1 MSDTRTQQWAI
12 CYDISLDKE
21 RSKIEKTLK
30 GWGHRAQKS
39 VFLVMTTRAGI
50 TTLQRELNAH
60 KITTGSVLL
69 LRLQGNNMQP
79 IVIGAHW
86 QHPDAGM
93 AYIF

>member
-12 CYDISLDKE
+12 CYDISQDKE
-21 RSKIEKTLK
+21 RSRIEKTLK

-50 TTLQRELNAH
+50 NTLKRELDKH
-60 KITTGSVLL
+60 EISSGTVLL
-69 LRLQGNNMQP
+69 FRMQGGVAP
-79 IVIGAHW
+79 LVIGQQW
-86 QHPDAGM
+86 EHPDDGM

>member
-21 RSKIEKTLK
+21 RTRIEKTLK

-50 TTLQRELNAH
+50 NTLKRELD
-60 KITTGSVLL
+60 KQELSSGTVLL
-69 LRLQGNNMQP
+69 LRLQGGNLQP
-79 IVIGAHW
+79 IVIGKQW
-86 QHPDAGM
+86 EHPDAGM

>member
-21 RSKIEKTLK
+21 RSRIEKTLK

-39 VFLVMTTRAGI
+39 VFLVTTTRAGI
-50 TTLQRELNAH
+50 NTLKRELD
-60 KITTGSVLL
+60 KQELTSGTVLL
-69 LRLQGNNMQP
+69 LRMQGGMQP
-79 IVIGAHW
+79 LVIGQQW
-86 QHPDAGM
+86 EHPDAGM